1 MAESLTL
8 QQARRIILHH
18 TPLLSAENVSLTDAP
33 NRRPTV
39 TLKAQ
44 LPIPHFRQSTMD
56 GFAVHSS
63 DIFPDKILPVKG
75 EIAAGCTDLQPL
87 PSGQAIRIMTGGAV
101 PPGADQVIPM
111 EHCRESEKGIL
122 VTHQGKR
129 RNNIRDKGS
138 DLKKGQIIIKK
149 GLSVQPLHLQFLATS
164 GYTSLPVFKKPSVAF
179 LCTGS
184 ELVDKNPRPGQLIS
198 GNRSLLSGL
207 IQKAQAI
214 PVDLGTAA
222 DNTQTIADKI
232 KAAGPV
238 NVIVTTGGMGPGKYD
253 LIKEVCDTIGI
264 EVLYTSLDV
273 RPGRATLFGIKDSF
287 LFFGLPGPPPA
298 AHILFQQLVKL
309 AIHAFQGYSRPKPV
323 SVKAL
328 LQEEITVKGKG
339 LLNLKS
345 ALLFS
350 KRGTLCVRENNATAQ
365 PPNAVI
371 CIPANR
377 RKLLKGEFV
386 TAYPFS
392 EHYPS

>member
-1 MAESLTL
+1 MAEPLTL

-18 TPLLSAENVSLTDAP
+18 TPLLPSENVSISNAL

-56 GFAVHSS
+56 GFAVHSA
-63 DIFPDKILPVKG
+63 DIQPDTMLPVEG

-87 PSGQAIRIMTGGAV
+87 PSGLAIRIMTGGAV
-101 PPGADQVIPM
+101 PPGANQVIPM
-111 EHCRESEKGIL
+111 EHCRENKTGIL
-122 VTHQGKR
+122 LTYQGKR
-129 RNNIRDKGS
+129 RLNIRDKGS
-138 DLKKGQIIIKK
+138 DLKTGQVIIKK
-149 GLSVQPLHLQFLATS
+149 GLAIQPLHLQLLATS

-184 ELVDKNPRPGQLIS
+184 ELVDTNPRPGQLIS
-198 GNRSLLSGL
+198 GNRSLLNGL
-207 IQKAQAI
+207 IQQAQAI

-222 DNTQTIADKI
+222 DNTHIIADKI

-238 NVIVTTGGMGPGKYD
+238 DVIVTTGGMGPGKYD
-253 LIKEVCDTIGI
+253 LIREVCDTIGI

-273 RPGRATLFGIKDSF
+273 RPGRATLFGVKDSL

-298 AHILFQQLVKL
+298 AHILFQQLVKPAL
-309 AIHAFQGYSRPKPV
+309 QAFQGYSRQKPV

-328 LQEEITVKGKG
+328 LQEGITVRGKG

-350 KRGTLCVRENNATAQ
+350 KSGTLCVQANNSFSQ

-386 TAYPFS
+386 TVYPFS

>member
-8 QQARRIILHH
+8 QQARRIILRH
-18 TPLLSAENVSLTDAP
+18 TPLLASENISLSDAP
-33 NRRPTV
+33 NRRPSK

-44 LPIPHFRQSTMD
+44 LSIPHFRQSTMD
-56 GFAVHSS
+56 GYAVHSS
-63 DIFPDKILPVKG
+63 DIFPDKTLPVKG

-101 PPGADQVIPM
+101 PSGADQVLPM
-111 EHCRESEKGIL
+111 EHCRESKKGIL
-122 VTHQGKR
+122 VTYKGKR
-129 RNNIRDKGS
+129 RNNIRGPGS
-138 DLKKGQIIIKK
+138 DLKKGQVIIKK
-149 GLSVQPLHLQFLATS
+149 GLAIQPQHLQLLATS
-164 GYTSLPVFKKPSVAF
+164 GYATLPVFKKPTVAF

-198 GNRSLLSGL
+198 GNRALLNGL

-214 PVDLGTAA
+214 PVDLGTAT
-222 DNTQTIADKI
+222 DDTQTIADTI

-253 LIKEVCDTIGI
+253 LITEVCDTIGI

-298 AHILFQQLVKL
+298 AHILFQQLVKP
-309 AIHAFQGYSRPKPV
+309 AILAFQGCRRQKPV
-323 SVKAL
+323 SVKAF
-328 LQEEITVKGKG
+328 LQEEITVRRKG

-345 ALLFS
+345 AFLFS
-350 KRGTLCVRENNATAQ
+350 KKGTLCVQGDNAVAQ

-377 RKLLKGEFV
+377 RKLLKGELV
-386 TAYPFS
+386 TTYPFS
-392 EHYPS
+392 EPYPS

>member
-18 TPLLSAENVSLTDAP
+18 TPLLPSENVSLSAAP
-33 NRRPTV
+33 GRRPAE

-63 DIFPDKILPVKG
+63 DIFQDNIVPVKG

-111 EHCRESEKGIL
+111 EHCRESNKGIL
-122 VTHQGKR
+122 IIHQGKH
-129 RNNIRDKGS
+129 RNNIRDAGS
-138 DLKKGQIIIKK
+138 DLKKGQVIIKK
-149 GLSVQPLHLQFLATS
+149 GLAIQPLHLQLLATS
-164 GYTSLPVFKKPSVAF
+164 GYTTLPVFKKPSVAF

-184 ELVDKNPRPGQLIS
+184 ELVDKNPLPGQLIS

-207 IQKAQAI
+207 IQKAQAL
-214 PVDLGTAA
+214 PVDLGTVA
-222 DNTQTIADKI
+222 DNTQSIANKI
-232 KAAGPV
+232 KAAAPV

-253 LIKEVCDTIGI
+253 LIKEVCDTLKI
-264 EVLYTSLDV
+264 EVQYTSLDV
-273 RPGRATLFGIKDSF
+273 RPGRATLFGRKDSF

-298 AHILFQQLVKL
+298 AHILFQQLVKP
-309 AIHAFQGYSRPKPV
+309 AIQAFQGYSRQKPV

-328 LQEEITVKGKG
+328 LQEDIAVRAKG

-345 ALLFS
+345 AFLFS
-350 KRGTLCVRENNATAQ
+350 KKGTLCVQGNNAVAQ

-377 RKLLKGEFV
+377 RKLLKGELV
-386 TAYPFS
+386 TVYPCS
-392 EHYPS
+392 EHYPA

>member
-18 TPLLSAENVSLTDAP
+18 TPLLPSENVSLTDAP
-33 NRRPTV
+33 NRRPSE

-56 GFAVHSS
+56 GYAVHSS

-101 PPGADQVIPM
+101 PPGSDQVIPM
-111 EHCRESEKGIL
+111 EHCRESKKGIL
-122 VTHQGKR
+122 VTYQGKR
-129 RNNIRDKGS
+129 RNNIRVTGA
-138 DLKKGQIIIKK
+138 DLKKGQVIIKK
-149 GLSVQPLHLQFLATS
+149 GIVIQPLHLQLLATS
-164 GYTSLPVFKKPSVAF
+164 GYTTLPIFKKPSVAF

-184 ELVDKNPRPGQLIS
+184 ELVDQNPRPGQLIS
-198 GNRSLLSGL
+198 GNRSLLNGL
-207 IQKAQAI
+207 IQKAQAV

-232 KAAGPV
+232 NAAGPV
-238 NVIVTTGGMGPGKYD
+238 NVIITTGGMGPGKYD

-264 EVLYTSLDV
+264 EVLYSSLDV
-273 RPGRATLFGIKDSF
+273 RPGRATLFGIKNSF

-298 AHILFQQLVKL
+298 AHILFQQLVKP
-309 AIHAFQGYSRPKPV
+309 AILAFQGYSRQKPF

-328 LQEEITVKGKG
+328 LQEEITVREKG

-350 KRGTLCVRENNATAQ
+350 KNGTLCVQGNNTVTQ

-371 CIPANR
+371 CIPADR

-392 EHYPS
+392 EHFPS